1 MPAIRPIRLDTVSA
15 DSAVR
20 ARTLREDPIVH
31 YQIPGDPS
39 LDAALA
45 TVEDLIDRGQPAL
58 ALRHARSLDVSSSP
72 LSAPYD
78 FLRVEKIGRAA
89 LALGDEAWL
98 GGHRDLALR
107 HYNEAW
113 NERGAHPAVE
123 SIAAVAREAIEFV
136 LAEHGR
142 LKDLLTESVRR
153 GAYDDWCNQ
162 QTRLRDLSV
171 FSVEVLRDRIIDDRQ
186 MLEEP
191 TPHPGV
197 EFIDRPKAIPGSVFR
212 AAHAERDDAALSL
225 RMDFGA
231 DSRVPAELAH
241 PVIATLTT
249 ARARRFV
256 VEHGLSLTGDAVEAL
271 PIFRYTYLRQKAEG
285 LIGQIEHLDVRTH
298 DVDARL
304 DDLAAVF
311 VKLDMALAQR
321 TGELESLK
329 RQKEDLI
336 KQIVALTQLLVAAEM
351 QRQALAS
358 AREDCSSDWW
368 SWVAG
373 AVSFITLPALAVG
386 VAFSSPTIVAVGEL
400 GGVGGILAGLASG
413 PINCSSIDEEIAKR
427 TRALVPL
434 QKEIEDRKAQLAHLS
449 LRIEQ
454 LLQQIERLE
463 EEHAQAQ
470 QQDMARV
477 LSTQTLGAIRSQLN
491 QVRRDLVTQASA
503 TAQLAQTAFNFEHDA
518 NLQVVSDSYLDP
530 RYKGYAVG
538 ETLRRDLEGLEH
550 FRLTSHKAKLQQ
562 LSHVISL
569 RRHHT
574 MAWVGFKATGR
585 ASFSPDIATF
595 DRAFPGTYLQRT
607 KEVRVE
613 VLVDEKPVPARG
625 YLSNAGISSV
635 RLPEYA
641 GRRVAHH
648 SDLSRDPDPDV
659 AKLCYMR
666 LLRRQ
671 APETAA
677 FSAFESILY
686 TDRLVDLQRQ
696 EHNFFENLGIETTW
710 QFELLPDQDFDLA
723 NVTDVR
729 LHIQYEALFDETLKR
744 VLDDKR
750 YVNRRETAMFSIRE
764 LAGAGPDAD
773 IFADP
778 VDFRVRRERLEAP
791 YLDKRIVDIGFL
803 VTSVGGSML
812 SGAAVLQ
819 AALDGGAPI
828 PLTTDAVGI
837 VATAPD
843 HPAGLGV
850 SELAAAARGK
860 SVHRPWRIQV
870 ADMPGGL
877 GLSDVGDVML
887 LLQYEYVT

>member
-1 MPAIRPIRLDTVSA
+1 MAAIRPVRLDPVSA

-20 ARTLREDPIVH
+20 ARTLRSDPIVS
-31 YQIPGDPS
+31 YQIPGDPP

-58 ALRHARSLDVSSSP
+58 ALQHARSLDVSSSP
-72 LSAPYD
+72 LGAPYD

-89 LALGDEAWL
+89 LALGDQAWL
-98 GGHRDLALR
+98 SGNRDLALR
-107 HYNEAW
+107 HYTDVW
-113 NERGAHPAVE
+113 NERGTHPAVE
-123 SIAAVAREAIEFV
+123 SIAAAAREAIDFV
-136 LAEHGR
+136 MAEHGR
-142 LKDLLTESVRR
+142 LVDLLTENVRR

-171 FSVEVLRDRIIDDRQ
+171 LSVDALRDRITDDRQ
-186 MLEEP
+186 ILEDP
-191 TPHPGV
+191 GSHPGV
-197 EFIDRPKAIPGSVFR
+197 EFIDRPKAIPGSIFR
-212 AAHAERDDAALSL
+212 AAHAERDDLALSL

-231 DSRVPAELAH
+231 EDRVPAELAH
-241 PVIATLTT
+241 PVIGTLTM
-249 ARARRFV
+249 ARARRFA
-256 VEHGLSLTGDAVEAL
+256 VEHGLTLTGESVEAL
-271 PIFRYTYLRQKAEG
+271 PIFRYTYLRQKAER
-285 LIGQIEHLDVRTH
+285 LVGQIEHLDVRAH

-304 DDLAAVF
+304 DDLSAVF
-311 VKLDMALAQR
+311 VKLDMTLAQR

-336 KQIVALTQLLVAAEM
+336 KQIVALTQLVVAAE
-351 QRQALAS
+351 QQLHALAS
-358 AREDCSSDWW
+358 ARQDCSSDWW

-386 VAFSSPTIVAVGEL
+386 VAFSSPTVAAVGEL
-400 GGVGGILAGLASG
+400 GGVAGILAGLASG
-413 PINCSSIDEEIAKR
+413 PINCSSVDGEIAKR
-427 TRALVPL
+427 TRALAIL
-434 QKEIEDRKAQLAHLS
+434 QKEIEGRKAELAHLS
-449 LRIEQ
+449 LRIEH
-454 LLQQIERLE
+454 LLEQIERLE

-470 QQDMARV
+470 MQDMARV

-491 QVRRDLVTQASA
+491 QVRRDLVTQATA

-518 NLQVVSDSYLDP
+518 NLRVVSDSYLDP

-550 FRLTSHKAKLQQ
+550 FRLTSHKAKRQQ

-569 RRHHT
+569 RRHHI
-574 MAWVGFKATGR
+574 MAFVGFKATGR

-613 VLVDEKPVPARG
+613 VLVDEKPVLARG
-625 YLSNAGISSV
+625 YLSNAGISAV
-635 RLPEYA
+635 RLPESA

-648 SDLSRDPDPDV
+648 GDVSRDPDPDV

-671 APETAA
+671 PPETEA
-677 FSAFESILY
+677 FSAFESALY

-696 EHNFFENLGIETTW
+696 ERNFFENLGVETTW
-710 QFELLPDQDFDLA
+710 HVELLPDQAFDLA
-723 NVTDVR
+723 SVTDVR

-764 LAGAGPDAD
+764 LAGAAPGAD
-773 IFADP
+773 IFSDP

-791 YLDKRIVDIGFL
+791 YLDKRIVDVGFL
-803 VTSVGGSML
+803 VTAVGASRL
-812 SGAAVLQ
+812 SGAAMLQ
-819 AALDGGAPI
+819 AALDGGPAL

-837 VATAPD
+837 VATASD

-850 SELAAAARGK
+850 NDLAAAARGK
-860 SVHRPWRIQV
+860 SVHLPWRIRI

-877 GLSDVGDVML
+877 GLSDVGDVLL